1 VIKIAEKGGA
11 KTFDRLQLDVA
22 EIIKDKVVVGHS
34 LWNDLS
40 GGQP

>member
-1 VIKIAEKGGA
+1 MK
-11 KTFDRLQLDVA
+11 FDALQLHVA

-40 GGQP
+40 GG